1 MKIAH
6 IANFYGP
13 KSGGIRTTLH
23 HLGRGYQSLGHEFT
37 YVVPGNGFYCE
48 DTPAGRRITVPSI
61 RLPFSGGYRIIRSN
75 KELRKL
81 LTTISPDR
89 IEISDRFTLSSIGIW
104 ARNRKIPAVVFSHE
118 SLTGLANNYFPFSI
132 QRLVN
137 WHNMRLSNRFD
148 FVVTT
153 TKFAAK
159 EFTDIGVTN
168 VVQVPL
174 GVDLTT
180 FTPHARDKRI
190 HDELVKGGDLLIV
203 HVGRMSPEK
212 KPMRSIR
219 AIAELQRRG
228 INAHLV
234 YIGIGPMWNQLRDA
248 AKDLP
253 VTFLGYIADRN
264 RVAAI
269 LASADLSIAPGP
281 IETFCLAALESI
293 ASGTPVIA
301 SETSA
306 VGEFLATDT
315 DHPAGATSE
324 NSDIGF
330 ANTIEKF
337 IENNGLDISLACREQ
352 AERFPWN
359 QTIELLL
366 AIHPRSTDLS
376 PTPPKLRVA

>member
-1 MKIAH
+1 MKIVH

-23 HLGRGYQSLGHEFT
+23 HLGRGYQELGHEFT
-37 YVVPGNGFYCE
+37 FVVPGNGFYCE
-48 DTPAGRRITVPSI
+48 ETPSGRRITVPSV

-75 KELRKL
+75 RDLRKL
-81 LTTISPDR
+81 LTTLQPHR

-118 SLTGLANNYFPFSI
+118 SLTGLASNYFPVSI
-132 QRLVN
+132 QRMVN
-137 WHNMRLSNRFD
+137 WHNRRLAGRFD
-148 FVVTT
+148 YVITT

-159 EFTDIGVTN
+159 EFIDIDVKN

-174 GVDLTT
+174 GVDLVS
-180 FTPHARDKRI
+180 FTPHALDKRI
-190 HDELVKGGDLLIV
+190 HDDLSKGADYLIV

-212 KPMRSIR
+212 KPMRSIET
-219 AIAELQRRG
+219 IAELQRRG

-234 YIGIGPMWNQLRDA
+234 YIGIGPMWNQMRDA

-269 LASADLSIAPGP
+269 LASSDVSLAPGP

-293 ASGTPVIA
+293 ASGTPVVA
-301 SETSA
+301 SHSSA
-306 VGEFLATDT
+306 VGEFLAIDS
-315 DHPAGATSE
+315 DSPAGATAANDAISF
-324 NSDIGF
+324 SDEV
-330 ANTIEKF
+330 EKLLRGNPV
-337 IENNGLDISLACREQ
+337 EISLNCRKQ
-352 AERFPWN
+352 AELFPWTR
-359 QTIELLL
+359 TIELLL
-366 AIHPRSTDLS
+366 AADLKSEEVLPS
-376 PTPPKLRVA
+376 PQILRAA